1 MLIFKLTLALT
12 ETEFHFHKSLKNII
26 ISFNFCD
33 SNFGDVR

>member
-1 MLIFKLTLALT
+1 MFIFKFILVLI
-12 ETEFHFHKSLKNII
+12 EIEFYFYKLLKNII